1 MAAQTEFK
9 KGNASFRLVG
19 MLRVNDRSFSLNK
32 KSSSG
37 FISNQAYIGV
47 DCGEGNVVHA
57 RMFDGYMEGKQKSIY
72 VHGKKY
78 DENYKRD
85 VDNYSDSF
93 QISWDDRFSPRLL
106 DKVGPSC
113 FTTVGLERT
122 INAEKKEEIDEMK
135 FLSQYD
141 AIQYINDV
149 LYKIKAEE
157 RNNLVV
163 DVRGS
168 IQYNFYEG
176 KVTPQKTITSIKL
189 SNAPKEKFSSKFIQT
204 CYINKDN
211 IGEFDPVSNT
221 QLITARVPEYI
232 SKVDGIEVKR
242 TVPLRQSMH
251 LDLSIGAMKT
261 LLKWFKKED
270 QYGRY
275 VLIGKFSDIG
285 STETV
290 DLSNYSDDVREL
302 LKSGDW
308 DEEESNPT
316 VSNNNSASEDMII
329 TNIKTANVDD
339 NGIQRKVVVREPNIY
354 TVPEL
359 EGIYTDFINVI
370 NPPETDEM
378 PFESDDDSDDDWM
391 AAFDSVE
398 D

>member
-1 MAAQTEFK
+1 
-9 KGNASFRLVG
+9 
-19 MLRVNDRSFSLNK
+19 
-32 KSSSG
+32 
-37 FISNQAYIGV
+37 
-47 DCGEGNVVHA
+47 
-57 RMFDGYMEGKQKSIY
+57 
-72 VHGKKY
+72 
-78 DENYKRD
+78 
-85 VDNYSDSF
+85 
-93 QISWDDRFSPRLL
+93 
-106 DKVGPSC
+106 
-113 FTTVGLERT
+113 
-122 INAEKKEEIDEMK
+122 
-135 FLSQYD
+135 
-141 AIQYINDV
+141 
-149 LYKIKAEE
+149 
-157 RNNLVV
+157 
-163 DVRGS
+163 
-168 IQYNFYEG
+168 
-176 KVTPQKTITSIKL
+176 
-189 SNAPKEKFSSKFIQT
+189 
-204 CYINKDN
+204 
-211 IGEFDPVSNT
+211 
-221 QLITARVPEYI
+221 
-232 SKVDGIEVKR
+232 
-242 TVPLRQSMH
+242 MH

-261 LLKWFKKED
+261 LLKWFKSED

-378 PFESDDDSDDDWM
+378 PFENDDDSDDDWM